1 MMAPVPY
8 VIHSHEPEPLAQLAK
23 QVQEPGTP
31 QAVTRLPHRHCL
43 TLRLAKTK

>member
-1 MMAPVPY
+1 MVHVPN

-31 QAVTRLPHRHCL
+31 QAATRLPHRHCL
-43 TLRLAKTK
+43 TLRLEKTK